1 MSEVKKAGRTG
12 ALKQKKNQWESQQKQ
27 RMAEMFLDPKISYA
41 DCIKAS
47 IDADKQNHRMS
58 RINHHLRCFKSDG
71 IYQLNKAITGVFGA
85 VVSNEEHGPSV
96 GDQTVNMVDIQ
107 LADGTRTKAP
117 YGDIAL
123 DSLGEGSMIS
133 INYDD
138 SKHELLVTGKCQQ
151 MYMTIMDDIIEA
163 TKHFLATESIY
174 KGQALEI
181 TDINDPQILD
191 LSSIDQQLMVLSKS
205 TKYALLP
212 IEARLTEPQVCIERG
227 IPLKYGALLEGP
239 YGTGKT
245 LLAFKLAKEAIENG
259 WIFIYLKDPSLL
271 AEALRMSKIIDRSGH
286 GALIFVEDVD
296 QVTRGDRDAALQDI
310 VNTLDGGDTKDMNVI
325 SLFTTNHIEL
335 INPTFLRG
343 KRIGTIISMGFLD
356 AETAFE
362 FMKQSFQIGNYTISE
377 DLTEVC
383 NLIANS
389 DIAPAFMAEIVEAV
403 KARLVFEK
411 RNDVKSFDVEYAVK
425 SYLHQVDLAKKKPT
439 TDTPEILLAKNLKTI
454 VTEELKNHVDAAL
467 TAMEERI
474 IDKITD

>member
-27 RMAEMFLDPKISYA
+27 RMAEMFMDPKISYA

-181 TDINDPQILD
+181 TDINDPQSLD

-212 IEARLTEPQVCIERG
+212 IEARLTEPQVCIERV

-356 AETAFE
+356 AETAFD
-362 FMKQSFQIGNYTISE
+362 FMKQSFQIGNYTIAE

-454 VTEELKNHVDAAL
+454 VTEELRNHVDAAL

-474 IDKITD
+474 IDKLDD

>member
-27 RMAEMFLDPKISYA
+27 RMAEMFMDPKISYA

-454 VTEELKNHVDAAL
+454 VTEELKNHVDAVL

>member
-27 RMAEMFLDPKISYA
+27 RMAEMFMDPKISYA

-245 LLAFKLAKEAIENG
+245 LLAFKLAKKAIENG

-356 AETAFE
+356 AETALD
-362 FMKQSFQIGNYTISE
+362 FMEQYFQIGNYTISE

-425 SYLHQVDLAKKKPT
+425 SYLHQVDLAKKRPT
-439 TDTPEILLAKNLKTI
+439 TDTPEVLLAKNLKTV
-454 VTEELKNHVDAAL
+454 VTEELKNHVDVAL

-474 IDKITD
+474 MDKITD

>member
-27 RMAEMFLDPKISYA
+27 RMAEMFMDPKISYA

-474 IDKITD
+474 MDKITD

>member
-27 RMAEMFLDPKISYA
+27 RMAEMFMDPKISYA

-245 LLAFKLAKEAIENG
+245 LLAFKLAKKAIENG

-356 AETAFE
+356 AETALD
-362 FMKQSFQIGNYTISE
+362 FMEQYFQIGNYTISE

-425 SYLHQVDLAKKKPT
+425 SYLHQVDLAKKRPT
-439 TDTPEILLAKNLKTI
+439 TDTPEVLLAKNLKTI
-454 VTEELKNHVDAAL
+454 VTEELTNHVDAAL

>member
-27 RMAEMFLDPKISYA
+27 RMAEMFMDPKISYA

-356 AETAFE
+356 AETALD
-362 FMKQSFQIGNYTISE
+362 FMEQYFQIGNYTISE

-425 SYLHQVDLAKKKPT
+425 SYLHQVDLAKKRPT

-474 IDKITD
+474 MDKITD

>member
-27 RMAEMFLDPKISYA
+27 RMAEMFMDPKISYA

-245 LLAFKLAKEAIENG
+245 LLAFKLAKKAIENG

-356 AETAFE
+356 AETALD
-362 FMKQSFQIGNYTISE
+362 FMEQYFQIGNYTISE

-474 IDKITD
+474 MDKITD

>member
-27 RMAEMFLDPKISYA
+27 RMAEMFMDPKISYA

-356 AETAFE
+356 AETAFD

-439 TDTPEILLAKNLKTI
+439 TDTPEVLLAKNLKTI

>member
-27 RMAEMFLDPKISYA
+27 RMAEMFMDPKISYA

-71 IYQLNKAITGVFGA
+71 IYQLNTAITGVFGA

-454 VTEELKNHVDAAL
+454 ITEELKNHVDAAL

>member
-1 MSEVKKAGRTG
+1 M
-12 ALKQKKNQWESQQKQ
+12 
-27 RMAEMFLDPKISYA
+27 
-41 DCIKAS
+41 
-47 IDADKQNHRMS
+47 
-58 RINHHLRCFKSDG
+58 
-71 IYQLNKAITGVFGA
+71 
-85 VVSNEEHGPSV
+85 
-96 GDQTVNMVDIQ
+96 
-107 LADGTRTKAP
+107 
-117 YGDIAL
+117 
-123 DSLGEGSMIS
+123 
-133 INYDD
+133 
-138 SKHELLVTGKCQQ
+138 
-151 MYMTIMDDIIEA
+151 
-163 TKHFLATESIY
+163 
-174 KGQALEI
+174 
-181 TDINDPQILD
+181 
-191 LSSIDQQLMVLSKS
+191 
-205 TKYALLP
+205 
-212 IEARLTEPQVCIERG
+212 
-227 IPLKYGALLEGP
+227 
-239 YGTGKT
+239 
-245 LLAFKLAKEAIENG
+245 LAFKLAKEAIENG

>member
-27 RMAEMFLDPKISYA
+27 RMAEMFMDPKISYA

-245 LLAFKLAKEAIENG
+245 LLAFKLAKKAIENG

-439 TDTPEILLAKNLKTI
+439 TDTPEILLAKNLKTV
-454 VTEELKNHVDAAL
+454 VTEELKNHVDTAL

-474 IDKITD
+474 MDKITD

>member
-27 RMAEMFLDPKISYA
+27 RMAEMFMDPKISYA

>member
-27 RMAEMFLDPKISYA
+27 RMAEMFMDPKISYA

-454 VTEELKNHVDAAL
+454 VTEELRNHVDAAL

-474 IDKITD
+474 IDKLDD

>member
-27 RMAEMFLDPKISYA
+27 RMAEMFMDPKISYA

-356 AETAFE
+356 AETALD
-362 FMKQSFQIGNYTISE
+362 FMEQYFQIGNYTISE

-439 TDTPEILLAKNLKTI
+439 TDTPEILLAKNLKTV

-474 IDKITD
+474 MDKITD

>member
-27 RMAEMFLDPKISYA
+27 RMAEMFMDPKISYA

-245 LLAFKLAKEAIENG
+245 LLAFKLAKKAIENG

-356 AETAFE
+356 AETALD
-362 FMKQSFQIGNYTISE
+362 FMEQYFQIGNYTISE

-425 SYLHQVDLAKKKPT
+425 SYLHQVDLAKKRPT
-439 TDTPEILLAKNLKTI
+439 TDTPEVLLAKNLKTV
-454 VTEELKNHVDAAL
+454 VTEELKNHVDSAL

-474 IDKITD
+474 MDKITD

>member
-27 RMAEMFLDPKISYA
+27 RMAEMFMDPKISYA

-439 TDTPEILLAKNLKTI
+439 TDTPEVLLAKNLKTI

>member
-27 RMAEMFLDPKISYA
+27 RMAEMFMDPKISYA

-356 AETAFE
+356 AETAFD

-377 DLTEVC
+377 DLTKVC

-439 TDTPEILLAKNLKTI
+439 TDTPEVLLAKNLKTV
-454 VTEELKNHVDAAL
+454 VTEELKTHVDAAL
-467 TAMEERI
+467 IAMEERI
-474 IDKITD
+474 MDKITD

>member
-27 RMAEMFLDPKISYA
+27 RMAEMFMDPKISYA

-245 LLAFKLAKEAIENG
+245 LLAFKLAKKSIENG

-425 SYLHQVDLAKKKPT
+425 SYLHQVDLAKKRPT
-439 TDTPEILLAKNLKTI
+439 TDTPEVLLAKNLKTI
-454 VTEELKNHVDAAL
+454 VTEELKNHVDEAL

>member
-27 RMAEMFLDPKISYA
+27 RMAEMFMDPKISYA

-411 RNDVKSFDVEYAVK
+411 RNNVKSFDVEYAVK

-439 TDTPEILLAKNLKTI
+439 TDTPEVLLAKNLKTI

-474 IDKITD
+474 MDKITD

>member
-27 RMAEMFLDPKISYA
+27 RMAEMFMDPKISYA

-245 LLAFKLAKEAIENG
+245 LLAFKLAKKAIENG

-356 AETAFE
+356 AETALD
-362 FMKQSFQIGNYTISE
+362 FMEQYFQIGNYTISE

-425 SYLHQVDLAKKKPT
+425 SYLHQVDLAKKRPT
-439 TDTPEILLAKNLKTI
+439 TDTPEVLLAKNLKTV
-454 VTEELKNHVDAAL
+454 VTEELKNHVDEAL

-474 IDKITD
+474 MDKITD

>member
-1 MSEVKKAGRTG
+1 MSEVQKSGRTG
-12 ALKQKKNQWESQQKQ
+12 ALKQKKNQWEKQQKQ
-27 RMAEMFLDPKISYA
+27 RMAEMFLDEKISYA

-47 IDADKQNHRMS
+47 LDADKQNHRMS

-123 DSLGEGSMIS
+123 DSLGEDSMIS
-133 INYDD
+133 INYDE

-151 MYMTIMDDIIEA
+151 MYMSIMDDIIEA

-212 IEARLTEPQVCIERG
+212 IEARLTEPQICIERG

-356 AETAFE
+356 AETALD
-362 FMKQSFQIGNYTISE
+362 FMKQSFQIGNYTIAE

-383 NLIANS
+383 NLIAAS

-439 TDTPEILLAKNLKTI
+439 TDTPEVLLAKNLKN
-454 VTEELKNHVDAAL
+454 VVVSELRADIQ
-467 TAMEERI
+467 AMEERI
-474 IDKITD
+474 MEKLDE

>member
-27 RMAEMFLDPKISYA
+27 RMAEMFMDPKISYA

-474 IDKITD
+474 IDKLDD

>member
-1 MSEVKKAGRTG
+1 
-12 ALKQKKNQWESQQKQ
+12 
-27 RMAEMFLDPKISYA
+27 
-41 DCIKAS
+41 
-47 IDADKQNHRMS
+47 
-58 RINHHLRCFKSDG
+58 
-71 IYQLNKAITGVFGA
+71 
-85 VVSNEEHGPSV
+85 
-96 GDQTVNMVDIQ
+96 
-107 LADGTRTKAP
+107 
-117 YGDIAL
+117 
-123 DSLGEGSMIS
+123 
-133 INYDD
+133 
-138 SKHELLVTGKCQQ
+138 
-151 MYMTIMDDIIEA
+151 
-163 TKHFLATESIY
+163 
-174 KGQALEI
+174 
-181 TDINDPQILD
+181 
-191 LSSIDQQLMVLSKS
+191 MVLSKS

-245 LLAFKLAKEAIENG
+245 LLAFKLAKKAIENG

-356 AETAFE
+356 AETALD
-362 FMKQSFQIGNYTISE
+362 FMEQYFKIGNYTISE

-425 SYLHQVDLAKKKPT
+425 SYLHQVDLAKKRPT
-439 TDTPEILLAKNLKTI
+439 TDTPEVLLAKNLKTI
-454 VTEELKNHVDAAL
+454 VTEELKNHVDEAL

-474 IDKITD
+474 MDKITD

>member
-12 ALKQKKNQWESQQKQ
+12 ALKQKKNQWEKQQKQ
-27 RMAEMFLDPKISYA
+27 RMAEMFLDEKISYA

-47 IDADKQNHRMS
+47 LDADKQNHRMS

-133 INYDD
+133 INYDE

-151 MYMTIMDDIIEA
+151 MYMSIMDDIIEA

-356 AETAFE
+356 AETALD
-362 FMKQSFQIGNYTISE
+362 FMKQSFQIGNYTIAE

-383 NLIANS
+383 NLIATS

-439 TDTPEILLAKNLKTI
+439 TDTPEVLLAKNLKN
-454 VTEELKNHVDAAL
+454 VVVSELRADIQ
-467 TAMEERI
+467 AMEERLI
-474 IDKITD
+474 AKLDE

>member
-27 RMAEMFLDPKISYA
+27 RMAEMFMDPKISYA

-245 LLAFKLAKEAIENG
+245 LLAFKLAKKAIENG

-356 AETAFE
+356 AETALD
-362 FMKQSFQIGNYTISE
+362 FMEQYFQIGNYTISE

-439 TDTPEILLAKNLKTI
+439 TDTPEILLAKNLKTV

-474 IDKITD
+474 MDKITD

>member
-27 RMAEMFLDPKISYA
+27 RMAEMFMDPKISYA

-227 IPLKYGALLEGP
+227 IPLKYGALLEG
-239 YGTGKT
+239 
-245 LLAFKLAKEAIENG
+245 
-259 WIFIYLKDPSLL
+259 
-271 AEALRMSKIIDRSGH
+271 
-286 GALIFVEDVD
+286 
-296 QVTRGDRDAALQDI
+296 
-310 VNTLDGGDTKDMNVI
+310 
-325 SLFTTNHIEL
+325 
-335 INPTFLRG
+335 
-343 KRIGTIISMGFLD
+343 
-356 AETAFE
+356 
-362 FMKQSFQIGNYTISE
+362 
-377 DLTEVC
+377 
-383 NLIANS
+383 
-389 DIAPAFMAEIVEAV
+389 
-403 KARLVFEK
+403 
-411 RNDVKSFDVEYAVK
+411 
-425 SYLHQVDLAKKKPT
+425 
-439 TDTPEILLAKNLKTI
+439 
-454 VTEELKNHVDAAL
+454 
-467 TAMEERI
+467 
-474 IDKITD
+474 

>member
-27 RMAEMFLDPKISYA
+27 RMAEMFMDPKISYA

-356 AETAFE
+356 AETAFD
-362 FMKQSFQIGNYTISE
+362 FMKQSFQIGNYTIAE

-454 VTEELKNHVDAAL
+454 VTEELRNHVDAAL

-474 IDKITD
+474 IDKLDD

>member
-27 RMAEMFLDPKISYA
+27 RMAEMFMDPKISYA

-133 INYDD
+133 INYDE

-245 LLAFKLAKEAIENG
+245 LLAFKLAKKAIENG

-356 AETAFE
+356 AETALD
-362 FMKQSFQIGNYTISE
+362 FMEQYFQIGNYTISE

-425 SYLHQVDLAKKKPT
+425 SYLHQVDLAKKRPT
-439 TDTPEILLAKNLKTI
+439 TDTPEVLLAKNLKTI
-454 VTEELKNHVDAAL
+454 VTEELKNHVDEAL

>member
-27 RMAEMFLDPKISYA
+27 RMAEMFMDPKISYA

-245 LLAFKLAKEAIENG
+245 LLAFKLAKKAIENG

-356 AETAFE
+356 AETALD
-362 FMKQSFQIGNYTISE
+362 FMEQYFQIGNYTISE

-425 SYLHQVDLAKKKPT
+425 SYLHQVDLAKKRPT
-439 TDTPEILLAKNLKTI
+439 TDTPEVLLAKNLKTI
-454 VTEELKNHVDAAL
+454 VTEELKNHVDEAL

>member
-27 RMAEMFLDPKISYA
+27 RMAEMFMDPKISYA

-245 LLAFKLAKEAIENG
+245 LLAFKLAKKAIENG

-356 AETAFE
+356 AETALD
-362 FMKQSFQIGNYTISE
+362 FMEQYFQIGNYTISE

-425 SYLHQVDLAKKKPT
+425 SYLHQVDLAKKRPT
-439 TDTPEILLAKNLKTI
+439 TDTPEVLLAKNLKTV
-454 VTEELKNHVDAAL
+454 VTEELKNHVDVAL

>member
-27 RMAEMFLDPKISYA
+27 RMAEMFMDPKISYA

-439 TDTPEILLAKNLKTI
+439 TDTPEILLAKNLKTV

-474 IDKITD
+474 MDKITD